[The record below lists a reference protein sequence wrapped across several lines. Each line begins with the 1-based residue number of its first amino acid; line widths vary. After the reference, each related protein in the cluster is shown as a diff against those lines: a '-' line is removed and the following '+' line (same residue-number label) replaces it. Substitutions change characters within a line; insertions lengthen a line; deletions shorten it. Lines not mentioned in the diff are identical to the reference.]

1 MDCANVAEYR
11 KSPERWVAIGWD
23 RQVSGDFNVSLRVQV
38 ENRPGVLAQV
48 AAAIAQADSNID
60 SVEYLDRDNNIA
72 VIRFG
77 IEVSDRVHL
86 AEVIRRV
93 RRLSVAH
100 GVQRM

>member
-1 MDCANVAEYR
+1 MANYPASQPGSKRHTLSV
-11 KSPERWVAIGWD
+11 
-23 RQVSGDFNVSLRVQV
+23 LV

-60 SVEYLDRDNNIA
+60 AVEYLDRDRNIA

-77 IEVSDRVHL
+77 IEVGDRKHL

-93 RRLSVAH
+93 RRLGVVH